1 MKIGKYDISK
11 KNMIIIGGII
21 LAFVIGI
28 ILLTKNDGK
37 IFYNPDAN
45 IKIVKSEASQIEF
58 EDYKTNE
65 FSIKKPKGWKVD
77 TLGDYIHYTIK
88 VYDPNNP
95 TYQFFLNMKTEGYN
109 KSEDAK
115 RWQQK
120 YYPNDMFAKT
130 SVIASKDTEGF
141 YKIFNDL
148 GTLNNSASFTF
159 PTLTDF
165 TVIENLGKGPLGGD
179 MLRATFKD
187 ANGKDGEG
195 IFTAYVY
202 DVGPYYVSENIIS
215 GKQIDIQYL
224 NVYDTIFITTP
235 KDKFIDWEDT
245 LNTICSSLEFTDT
258 FINGFNKEQDAVM
271 NNFQKI
277 RAIGNE
283 ISDGIMDSWNKRST
297 SFDIMSQKQ
306 SDATLGYERV
316 YDTIFITTPK
326 DEFIDWEDT
335 LNTICSSLSFTD
347 TFINGFNNEQDAV
360 MKNFQQIRAI
370 GNEISDGIM
379 DSWNKRNTSFDIM
392 SQKQSDA
399 TLGYERV
406 YDTKTNEI
414 YKAYNG
420 FNDEY
425 DGERYKPVT
434 DDMYLQ
440 KTSGYI
446 EK

>member
-1 MKIGKYDISK
+1 MIKIGKLNISK
-11 KNMIIIGGII
+11 RNLIIISVVILIVIGGI
-21 LAFVIGI
+21 L
-28 ILLTKNDGK
+28 LLTRDNGK
-37 IFYNPDAN
+37 GLFYNPDKN
-45 IKIVKSEASQIEF
+45 IKIVKSEASKIEL

-65 FSIKKPKGWKVD
+65 FSIKIPKGWKVD

-88 VYDPNNP
+88 VYNP
-95 TYQFFLNMKTEGYN
+95 DKPLYQFFFNMKTEGYN

-120 YYPNDMFAKT
+120 YYPNNMFAKT
-130 SVIASKDTEGF
+130 SVIATKDTLGF

-148 GTLNNSASFTF
+148 GTLNNTAAFTF

-165 TVIENLGKGPLGGD
+165 TVSENLGKGVFGGD
-179 MLRATFKD
+179 ILRATFKD
-187 ANGKDGEG
+187 TNGEEGEG

-202 DVGPYYVSENIIS
+202 DVGTYYVYENIIS

-224 NVYDTIFITTP
+224 
-235 KDKFIDWEDT
+235 
-245 LNTICSSLEFTDT
+245 S
-258 FINGFNKEQDAVM
+258 
-271 NNFQKI
+271 
-277 RAIGNE
+277 
-283 ISDGIMDSWNKRST
+283 
-297 SFDIMSQKQ
+297 
-306 SDATLGYERV
+306 V

-399 TLGYERV
+399 TLGYE
-406 YDTKTNEI
+406 KTEDITNTDALKGFGMHVLRKLNAISLDPMEYVDRRICAYPNPNATYPNPYMTSI
-414 YKAYNG
+414 YTG
-420 FNDEY
+420 MLFNTY
-425 DGERYKPVT
+425 T
-434 DDMYLQ
+434 
-440 KTSGYI
+440 
-446 EK
+446 

>member
-1 MKIGKYDISK
+1 MKIGKFNISK
-11 KNMIIIGGII
+11 KNLIVIGVAVVFIIGCIFIVNKGDNKG
-21 LAFVIGI
+21 L
-28 ILLTKNDGK
+28 
-37 IFYNPDAN
+37 FYNPDKN
-45 IKIVKSEASQIEF
+45 IKIVKSEASKIEL
-58 EDYKTNE
+58 EDYTTNE

-77 TLGDYIHYTIK
+77 TIGDYIHYTIR
-88 VYDPNNP
+88 VYNP
-95 TYQFFLNMKTEGYN
+95 DNPIYQFFFNMKSEGYN

-115 RWQQK
+115 IWQQK

-130 SVIASKDTEGF
+130 SVIATKDTLGF

-148 GTLNNSASFTF
+148 GTLNNTAAFTF

-165 TVIENLGKGPLGGD
+165 TVSENLGKGSLGGD

-187 ANGKDGEG
+187 ANGKEGEG

-202 DVGPYYVSENIIS
+202 DVGTYYVSENIIS

-235 KDKFIDWEDT
+235 KDEFIDWEDI
-245 LNTICSSLEFTDT
+245 LNTICSSLNFTDT
-258 FINGFNKEQDAVM
+258 FINGFNQ
-271 NNFQKI
+271 Q
-277 RAIGNE
+277 
-283 ISDGIMDSWNKRST
+283 
-297 SFDIMSQKQ
+297 
-306 SDATLGYERV
+306 
-316 YDTIFITTPK
+316 
-326 DEFIDWEDT
+326 
-335 LNTICSSLSFTD
+335 
-347 TFINGFNNEQDAV
+347 QDAV

-406 YDTKTNEI
+406 YDTETNEI

-425 DGERYKPVT
+425 DGERYKAVT
-434 DDMYLQ
+434 DDMYLK

>member
-1 MKIGKYDISK
+1 MKFNKINLTK
-11 KNMIIIGGII
+11 KNLFIISIVAIAFIG
-21 LAFVIGI
+21 GI
-28 ILLTKNDGK
+28 ILLTKGGSNGK
-37 IFYNPDAN
+37 GILYNPDKN
-45 IKIVKSEASQIEF
+45 IKIVKSEVSKIEL
-58 EDYKTNE
+58 EDYSTNE

-88 VYDPNNP
+88 VYNPNNP

-120 YYPNDMFAKT
+120 YYPNNSFAKT
-130 SVIASKDTEGF
+130 SVIVTKDTEGF

-148 GTLNNSASFTF
+148 GTLNNTASFTF
-159 PTLTDF
+159 PILTDF
-165 TVIENLGKGPLGGD
+165 TVSENLGKGVFGGD

-187 ANGKDGEG
+187 ANGKEGEG

-202 DVGPYYVSENIIS
+202 DPGPYYVNENIMS
-215 GKQIDIQYL
+215 GKKIDIQYL

-235 KDKFIDWEDT
+235 KDELIDWQDT
-245 LNTICSSLEFTDT
+245 LNTICSSFTFTDT
-258 FINGFNKEQDAVM
+258 FVNGFNREQDAVM
-271 NNFQKI
+271 KNFQQI

-283 ISDGIMDSWNKRST
+283 ISNGIMDSWNKRNI

-316 YDTIFITTPK
+316 YDT
-326 DEFIDWEDT
+326 E
-335 LNTICSSLSFTD
+335 
-347 TFINGFNNEQDAV
+347 
-360 MKNFQQIRAI
+360 
-370 GNEISDGIM
+370 
-379 DSWNKRNTSFDIM
+379 
-392 SQKQSDA
+392 
-399 TLGYERV
+399 
-406 YDTKTNEI
+406 TNEI

-420 FNDEY
+420 FTDYY
-425 DGERYKPVT
+425 DGQRYKAIT
-434 DDMYLQ
+434 DDMYSK

>member
-28 ILLTKNDGK
+28 ILLTKKGGK

-88 VYDPNNP
+88 VYDPNNS
-95 TYQFFLNMKTEGYN
+95 TYQFFLNMKSEGYN

-120 YYPNDMFAKT
+120 YYPNNIFAKT

-179 MLRATFKD
+179 MLRASFKD
-187 ANGKDGEG
+187 ANGKEGEG

-202 DVGPYYVSENIIS
+202 EVGPYYVSENIIS

-235 KDKFIDWEDT
+235 KDELIDWQDT
-245 LNTICSSLEFTDT
+245 LNTICSSLEFTDS

-271 NNFQKI
+271 NNFQK
-277 RAIGNE
+277 
-283 ISDGIMDSWNKRST
+283 
-297 SFDIMSQKQ
+297 
-306 SDATLGYERV
+306 
-316 YDTIFITTPK
+316 
-326 DEFIDWEDT
+326 
-335 LNTICSSLSFTD
+335 
-347 TFINGFNNEQDAV
+347 
-360 MKNFQQIRAI
+360 IRAI

-406 YDTKTNEI
+406 YDTETNEV

-420 FNDEY
+420 FTDNY
-425 DGERYKPVT
+425 DGERYKPIT
-434 DDMYLQ
+434 DDMYLK
-440 KTSGYI
+440 KTSGTI